1 MRSLTRLVI
10 IEAKERETESI
21 GAGDQ
26 WDVEN
31 KGEGGLNLTLN
42 L

>member
-1 MRSLTRLVI
+1 MI